1 MRSLLLASAAVLFTT
16 GIACAQMSNTS
27 PAPASAAG
35 EQMGQPGAPGGK
47 AAPNSASSAMQGS
60 MGNGAASGAN
70 TVSSSTSTTPGYN
83 GQDAVT
89 NGNAPST
96 QTGPMGQK
104 AASAT
109 SIGASGSGS
118 HHWAYG
124 AMPENAD
131 ARTYLRIARMD
142 IQHHN
147 RSGADEALNRA
158 ETRVLTRSVPA
169 SGAMTDDSPMVTAIE
184 NARQA
189 VNAGNFHEAALDT
202 DMAMHHHMSGG
213 MGMGSDVNDGSSNAG
228 YTPSPH
234 AQENGNK
241 SSASSIPGDGTASPG
256 MSAGASSGS
265 QQ

>member
-1 MRSLLLASAAVLFTT
+1 MRSLLLASAAVLLTT
-16 GIACAQMSNTS
+16 GIACAQMSSSS
-27 PAPASAAG
+27 PAPTGAAG
-35 EQMGQPGAPGGK
+35 EPMAQPGAPAGK
-47 AAPNSASSAMQGS
+47 TAPNAASTAGSNAMSSNTSSSPTYNGQNAITNGQSKSTETGPLGQRAADSNMGS
-60 MGNGAASGAN
+60 MGA
-70 TVSSSTSTTPGYN
+70 
-83 GQDAVT
+83 
-89 NGNAPST
+89 
-96 QTGPMGQK
+96 
-104 AASAT
+104 
-109 SIGASGSGS
+109 GS

-147 RSGADEALNRA
+147 RGGADEALSRA

-169 SGAMTDDSPMVTAIE
+169 SGSMTDDSPMVTAIE

-189 VNAGNFHEAALDT
+189 VDAGNYHEAAMDT

-213 MGMGSDVNDGSSNAG
+213 MGMGSDMSDSDSSTSGSSSMSSE
-228 YTPSPH
+228 PSPH
-234 AQENGNK
+234 AQENGNNPNA
-241 SSASSIPGDGTASPG
+241 ASSIPGDGTASPG